1 MINLIGHKLGEYTI
15 VVKLGEGGMAEVYR
29 ANEAAMNR
37 DVAIKVIDPA
47 HQNSPD
53 FTAKFEREART
64 IASLSHPHIVKIFTF
79 GVMRGFHLKFIDPL
93 ADARKDLAWFAMELM
108 PGGTLHD
115 LIRERPLTVAEIRL
129 YLHDL
134 ADALD
139 YAHGRG
145 VVHCDLKP
153 RNVLLD
159 SQKNG
164 FLCDFGIAAIIGQPE
179 KRSEND
185 SLVGTPVY
193 MAPEQWT
200 GAETGIWTDVY
211 ALGVMLYE
219 MLAGKPPFEEPTP
232 YAMFQAHMHG
242 PVPEFTR
249 TDVPDTMMAVIER
262 AMAKEPD
269 ARYASAGELARDFD
283 KALGVQ
289 RSRYSSEIQ
298 ARRAGAAPAA
308 IVDALPVALPK
319 TTPLPANP
327 PQANTASTVPA
338 STIRM
343 YQITIIVMLA
353 IIVMLLVICVGL
365 LSAR

>member
-15 VVKLGEGGMAEVYR
+15 VAKLGEGGMAEVYR

-37 DVAIKVIDPA
+37 DVAVKVIGPD
-47 HQNSPD
+47 HQNTPD

-79 GVMRGFHLKFIDPL
+79 GVMRGFHLKLIDPL
-93 ADARKDLAWFAMELM
+93 ADPRKDLAWFAMELM

-115 LIRERPLTVAEIRL
+115 LIREHPLTVAEIRL
-129 YLHDL
+129 YLNDL

-145 VVHCDLKP
+145 VVHRDLKP

-159 SQKNG
+159 EQKNG

-179 KRSEND
+179 KRSAD
-185 SLVGTPVY
+185 DPLVGTPVY

-200 GAETGIWTDVY
+200 GAETGVWTDVY
-211 ALGVMLYE
+211 ALGVMLFE
-219 MLAGKPPFEEPTP
+219 MVAGKPPFDEPTP
-232 YAMFQAHMHG
+232 YAMFQAHMHA

-249 TDVPDTMMAVIER
+249 TDVPDTVMAVIER

-269 ARYASAGELARDFD
+269 ARYGSAGELARDFD

-298 ARRAGAAPAA
+298 ARRVGVAPAA
-308 IVDALPVALPK
+308 VIDAVPPVLSKTAALPPQTK
-319 TTPLPANP
+319 PAP
-327 PQANTASTVPA
+327 TSPTL
-338 STIRM
+338 TIRA
-343 YQITIIVMLA
+343 YQITIIVMAA
-353 IIVMLLVICVGL
+353 IIVMLLVICIGL